1 MIPKLVVN
9 MSLALLAI
17 FLVATA
23 VVVGLRTVPLTLAAR
38 HAVCSPADAARVA
51 LGWSGG
57 GRLLSV
63 RFDSGSRGYWVRI
76 RDRSGVLRDFFVERS
91 SC

>member
-1 MIPKLVVN
+1 MIPKLVVKLL
-9 MSLALLAI
+9 LALVAI
-17 FLVATA
+17 ALVSTG
-23 VVVGLRTVPLTLAAR
+23 VVLGVRTVPLAISAGN
-38 HAVCSPADAARVA
+38 AVCSPADAARVA

-63 RFDSGSRGYWVRI
+63 RYDSGSRGYWVRI
-76 RDRSGVLRDFFVERS
+76 RDRSGAFREFFVQQS